1 MIGEQI
7 KKLRLAAGISQV
19 DLAKKLNVSKQSISN
34 WENNNIMP
42 SIDMLKR
49 LCDYFSCSADYM
61 LEMDDGKHLYI
72 ESTNLT
78 VEQKLHIQQLVRD
91 FELLNQKTA
100 E

>member
-49 LCDYFSCSADYM
+49 LCEYFSCSADYM

-91 FELLNQKTA
+91 FELLNQKTM